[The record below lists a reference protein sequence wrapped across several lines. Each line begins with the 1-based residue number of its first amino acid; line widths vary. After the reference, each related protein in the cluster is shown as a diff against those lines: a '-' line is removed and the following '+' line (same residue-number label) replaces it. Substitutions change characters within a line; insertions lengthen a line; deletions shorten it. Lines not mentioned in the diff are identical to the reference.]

1 MPENAMLPALSQVSF
16 VCIGKYNLND
26 LFKDAYQP
34 LLGFAPKAQKQLF
47 SSRRRGKRT
56 TAVSTF
62 LQLLGY
68 NLEKGIFLFNPQHW
82 ALSLRCS
89 VQM

>member
-1 MPENAMLPALSQVSF
+1 MPEDVMLPQVSF

-34 LLGFAPKAQKQLF
+34 LLLLALKAWKQLF
-47 SSRRRGKRT
+47 SSREKGEGDP
-56 TAVSTF
+56 VLPF

-68 NLEKGIFLFNPQHW
+68 GLEKAIFLFNPQH
-82 ALSLRCS
+82 
-89 VQM
+89 